1 MGAAVPKR
9 LEEAPGHSRHVHKGC
24 TMSQNLFINFVNF
37 LMLYSEAEVPTVA
50 GMNGKVTAYGKS
62 GGFLESLIFSFSQR
76 PLN

>member
-1 MGAAVPKR
+1 MGVAVPKR

-24 TMSQNLFINFVNF
+24 TLSQNLFINFVNF